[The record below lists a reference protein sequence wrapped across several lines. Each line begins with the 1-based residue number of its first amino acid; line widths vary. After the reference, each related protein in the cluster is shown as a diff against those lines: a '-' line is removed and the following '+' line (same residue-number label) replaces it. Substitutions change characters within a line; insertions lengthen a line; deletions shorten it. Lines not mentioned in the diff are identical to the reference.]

1 MKAGQMTQKPVQIV
15 AFRPGNAPA
24 PAPAELGVA
33 GTQLWDA
40 IVTEWDISD
49 SGGLAVLQEA
59 CHSRDVS
66 ERLRRQIAA
75 TGDEV
80 ELSGGGTKPNG
91 LIVLELQARSLT
103 ARLLGRLGVLD
114 AKSSGDRPKPKW

>member
-1 MKAGQMTQKPVQIV
+1 
-15 AFRPGNAPA
+15 
-24 PAPAELGVA
+24 
-33 GTQLWDA
+33 LWDA
-40 IVTEWDISD
+40 IVQEWDVSD
-49 SGGLAVLQEA
+49 SGSLAVLQEA

-75 TGDEV
+75 AGDEI
-80 ELSGGGTKPNG
+80 ELSGGGSKPNG

-114 AKSSGDRPKPKW
+114 AKSSGDRPKPK